1 MRVCAHIDTADYMRT
16 RHLLISL
23 AAVAMLSACATPK
36 QIVYFQ
42 DLEDGATANVMPES
56 QIRLRPEDKI
66 AIVVNCNDPQIA
78 SMFNLPYTTTRI
90 GDTSNSLSNY
100 GQGLSG
106 YTLDGNG
113 DIDFPVLGK
122 LHVGGM
128 RREEVA
134 AFIKDQ
140 LTGRSLA
147 KDAVVTVEF
156 MNLSVSVMGEVARPG
171 RYNISRD
178 NFTIFDALSS
188 AGDLTITGKRDGVIV
203 LREENGLQKKYL
215 INLCSAQEVLQ
226 SPVFYL
232 QQNDMVYVEP
242 NDVRARQ
249 STVNGNNV
257 RSTSFWLSLASLAT
271 TISLYFIR

>member
-1 MRVCAHIDTADYMRT
+1 MFLK
-16 RHLLISL
+16 HLFILMSASAVL
-23 AAVAMLSACATPK
+23 AACATPK

-42 DLEDGATANVMPES
+42 DLEAGATVNVLPES

-66 AIVVNCNDPQIA
+66 AVVVNCKDPQIA

-90 GDTSNSLSNY
+90 GDVSNNLSNY

-113 DIDFPVLGK
+113 DIDFPVLGT
-122 LHVGGM
+122 LHIGGM

-134 AFIKDQ
+134 AYIKEQ
-140 LTGRSLA
+140 LTSSNLA

-156 MNLSVSVMGEVARPG
+156 MNLSVSVMGEVSRPG
-171 RYNISRD
+171 RYNITRD

-203 LREENGLQKKYL
+203 LREENGVQKKYT
-215 INLCSAQEVLQ
+215 IDLCSAQDVLQ

-249 STVNGNNV
+249 STINGNNV

-271 TISLYFIR
+271 TISLYFFR

>member
-1 MRVCAHIDTADYMRT
+1 MNIRRFFILFA
-16 RHLLISL
+16 S
-23 AAVAMLSACATPK
+23 AAVLASCGTPK

-42 DLEDGATANVMPES
+42 DLGSGETANVMPES

-66 AIVVNCNDPQIA
+66 SIVVNCTDPLI
-78 SMFNLPYTTTRI
+78 SSLFNLPYSAYRI
-90 GDTSNSLSNY
+90 GEVTNTLYNY
-100 GQGLSG
+100 GQGISG
-106 YTLDGNG
+106 YTLDGKGN
-113 DIDFPVLGK
+113 IDFPVLGT
-122 LHVGGM
+122 LHIGGM

-134 AFIKDQ
+134 AYIKEQ
-140 LTGRSLA
+140 LLVSNLA

-156 MNLSVSVMGEVARPG
+156 MNLSVSVMGEVTRPG
-171 RYNISRD
+171 RYAIVRD

-188 AGDLTITGKRDGVIV
+188 AGDLTITGKRNGVIV
-203 LREENGLQKKYL
+203 LREENGVQKKYT
-215 INLCSAQEVLQ
+215 IDLCSAQDVLQ

-257 RSTSFWLSLASLAT
+257 RSTSFWISVASLLT
-271 TISLYFIR
+271 TISLYFFR

>member
-1 MRVCAHIDTADYMRT
+1 MRT

-42 DLEDGATANVMPES
+42 DLEDGASANVMPES

-171 RYNISRD
+171 RYNITRD